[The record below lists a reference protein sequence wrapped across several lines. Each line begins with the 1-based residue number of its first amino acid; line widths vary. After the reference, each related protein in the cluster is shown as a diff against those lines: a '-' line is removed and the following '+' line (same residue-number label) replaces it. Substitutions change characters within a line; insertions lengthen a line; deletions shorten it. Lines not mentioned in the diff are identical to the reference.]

1 MDSNNFGLISLSTEE
16 MQEVNGG
23 SAFWNDFWTGVLND
37 LTTYWWPWAGEPRVS
52 ATPRRSSPRALR
64 ACAA

>member
-37 LTTYWWPWAGEPRVS
+37 LTTYVDPWAGDTWNPGD
-52 ATPRRSSPRALR
+52 P
-64 ACAA
+64 